1 MGMSASQARY
11 LSLTARKSDLE
22 FRGQQ
27 INQSRLMLSNQS
39 ANLYS
44 SMLSMS
50 VPTPP
55 VETDFMKDVYTFSLG
70 GDSTTLSSYKLS
82 MGKDGYG
89 YDILYSKPATTNQ
102 LTASS
107 VSGVQRAIS
116 RKASEP
122 TNSQNTISNTGIKVA
137 TKYDDS
143 KAEQQSA
150 PEVSR
155 LIEINSN
162 LYTGGTS
169 TDGAA
174 KEKDYIVNTIVSG
187 TVQKDSDGYTLYN
200 MIHGKQASEETS
212 KPSQNSSVSDS
223 VLKKMTYNSSSSSI
237 TYAESTTGD
246 NSKTQP
252 LKQVSGEQLAKIFGG
267 SWNSTTQDYTYEN
280 SLLSVVLNGFKAVVK
295 NENQSDIKIKENKA
309 QEGESNKISVG
320 TKQGCVSFYINEK
333 DMSFYVVK
341 NKLDKT
347 LNDGESLKDK
357 ATVYKYDLGTLLG
370 LTYEEKFIDVKE
382 EQKAGKPVE
391 TKTGKKVYSC
401 VTGDGTKATKNYYT
415 LTWNSTNNKLE
426 FQTASTPDSWK
437 INNKN
442 FLEVTD
448 FVDSTFGIKKNE
460 DIIPKDDD
468 TESDKYV
475 YQYFRDSSTGDIWQL
490 CTKTAATNGQIS
502 ESWRLFKPNKT
513 YTFDGKE
520 AQLLDKKD
528 WPENIAVKFKGE
540 TEYDCYYVP
549 DETGTGGSYYMVKSN
564 AFTYNVDNTDSKS
577 TVDGTRYEANNTYKI
592 EGLTARVVSEKDIPS
607 TILDA
612 YSKDDYIVY
621 ATYNDKDTDFS
632 NPVKY
637 YIYPKDDDAAEAV
650 CAYAYEKSYTGKNE
664 ILQGRANILVDEN
677 GRLAKIDILNQG
689 TYALEYGQ
697 EKDEDAYNEAY
708 REYEYKLEK
717 YEKEMA
723 DIDARTAMIQQQD
736 KKLELQLKSIDTE
749 HSAIQ
754 TELEALKKVIDTNIK
769 SSFGTFGG

>member
-122 TNSQNTISNTGIKVA
+122 TKDQNTISRTGIKVA

-155 LIEINSN
+155 FIKT
-162 LYTGGTS
+162 TGNYPAGETS
-169 TDGAA
+169 DTNKNKAQD
-174 KEKDYIVNTIVSG
+174 KDYNKT
-187 TVQKDSDGYTLYN
+187 GYTLYN
-200 MIHGKQASEETS
+200 MLHGKKASDATS
-212 KPSQNSSVSDS
+212 KQSKNSSVSDS
-223 VLKKMTYNSSSSSI
+223 VLKKMTYHVDEKNLAYI
-237 TYAESTTGD
+237 KYNESQTGD
-246 NSKTQP
+246 KDKDKEQT
-252 LKQVSGEQLAKIFGG
+252 LEEVSGEQLAKIFGG
-267 SWNSTTQDYTYEN
+267 SWNGTKYTYTN
-280 SLLSVVLNGFKAVVK
+280 TLLSTVLKEFKTADDTDNNAVTIGNSSK
-295 NENQSDIKIKENKA
+295 N
-309 QEGESNKISVG
+309 
-320 TKQGCVSFYINEK
+320 VSFYINKK

-341 NKLDKT
+341 AN
-347 LNDGESLKDK
+347 SLQGIDSGNNLKEAG

-382 EQKAGKPVE
+382 EDKNGQTVE
-391 TKTGKKVYSC
+391 TKTDKKVYSC
-401 VTGDGTKATKNYYT
+401 VTGDGVGAKKEYYT
-415 LTWNSTNNKLE
+415 FTWNGSALS
-426 FQTASTPDSWK
+426 FQKASTPDSWK
-437 INNKN
+437 INDKN

-460 DIIPKDDD
+460 NITPGTDD
-468 TESDKYV
+468 TESDKYE

-490 CTKTAATNGQIS
+490 CTTTAAKNGTIS

-528 WPENIAVKFKGE
+528 WPENISYIFNDKI
-540 TEYDCYYVP
+540 EYDCYYVP
-549 DETGTGGSYYMVKSN
+549 DETGTGGSYYMVKSD

>member
-122 TNSQNTISNTGIKVA
+122 PKGQETISNTGIKVA

-143 KAEQQSA
+143 KSEQPSA
-150 PEVSR
+150 PEVTR
-155 LIEINSN
+155 LINITDTSSST
-162 LYTGGTS
+162 YTGGENCQHNAIT
-169 TDGAA
+169 
-174 KEKDYIVNTIVSG
+174 EKDYTIITPQDG
-187 TVQKDSDGYTLYN
+187 REDTKTLGYTLYN
-200 MIHGKQASEETS
+200 MIHGEKASDATS
-212 KPSQNSSVSDS
+212 KQSPNNFVSDS
-223 VLKKMTYNSSSSSI
+223 VLKKMTYHPAQNGNSAYI
-237 TYAESTTGD
+237 MYNE
-246 NSKTQP
+246 SKTDDKTGESK
-252 LKQVSGEQLAKIFGG
+252 LEAVSGDQLAKIFGG
-267 SWNSTTQDYTYEN
+267 SFSETTYEYKN
-280 SLLSVVLNGFKAVVK
+280 SLLSAVLKEFKTADDRDNNAVTIGNESK
-295 NENQSDIKIKENKA
+295 N
-309 QEGESNKISVG
+309 
-320 TKQGCVSFYINEK
+320 VSFYINK
-333 DMSFYVVK
+333 NDMSFYVVK
-341 NKLDKT
+341 AGSKDLTDATCQN
-347 LNDGESLKDK
+347 LKDTG
-357 ATVYKYDLGTLLG
+357 ATVYKYDLGKLLG
-370 LTYEEKFIDVKE
+370 LTYEEKFIDVANNK
-382 EQKAGKPVE
+382 Q
-391 TKTGKKVYSC
+391 KTGKKVYSC
-401 VTGDGTKATKNYYT
+401 VTGKGTSAKKEYYT
-415 LTWNSTNNKLE
+415 FTWESNELK
-426 FQTASTPDSWK
+426 FQTASTPDSWR
-437 INNKN
+437 INDKD
-442 FLEVTD
+442 FLNVTD
-448 FVDSTFGIKKNE
+448 SVNSTFGIKKNE
-460 DIIPKDDD
+460 DITPGTDD
-468 TESDKYV
+468 TESDKYE

-490 CTKTAATNGQIS
+490 CTTTAAKNGTIS

-528 WPENIAVKFKGE
+528 WPENISYIFNDKI
-540 TEYDCYYVP
+540 EYDCYYVP
-549 DETGTGGSYYMVKSN
+549 DETGTGGSYYMVKSD

>member
-122 TNSQNTISNTGIKVA
+122 TNGQNTISRTGIKVA

-155 LIEINSN
+155 FIKT
-162 LYTGGTS
+162 TGNYPAGETS
-169 TDGAA
+169 DTNKNKAQD
-174 KEKDYIVNTIVSG
+174 KDYNET
-187 TVQKDSDGYTLYN
+187 GYTLYN
-200 MIHGKQASEETS
+200 MLHGKKASDATS
-212 KPSQNSSVSDS
+212 KQSPNNFVSDS
-223 VLKKMTYNSSSSSI
+223 VLKKMTYHPAQDGNSAYI
-237 TYAESTTGD
+237 MYNE
-246 NSKTQP
+246 SKTDDKTGESK
-252 LKQVSGEQLAKIFGG
+252 LEAVSDDQLAKIFGG
-267 SWNSTTQDYTYEN
+267 SFSETTYEYKN
-280 SLLSVVLNGFKAVVK
+280 SLLSAVLNGFTSSNGGQNQVTIGNSAK
-295 NENQSDIKIKENKA
+295 N
-309 QEGESNKISVG
+309 
-320 TKQGCVSFYINEK
+320 VSFYINKE

-341 NKLDKT
+341 AN
-347 LNDGESLKDK
+347 SLQGIDSGNNLKEAG

-370 LTYEEKFIDVKE
+370 LTYEENFIDINSNK
-382 EQKAGKPVE
+382 QK
-391 TKTGKKVYSC
+391 TDKKVYSC
-401 VTGDGTKATKNYYT
+401 VTGKGTGATKNYYT
-415 LTWNSTNNKLE
+415 FTWYNSTLS

-437 INNKN
+437 INDKN

-460 DIIPKDDD
+460 NITPGTDD
-468 TESDKYV
+468 TESDKYE

-490 CTKTAATNGQIS
+490 CTTTAATNGAIS

-528 WPENIAVKFKGE
+528 WPENISYIFNDKI
-540 TEYDCYYVP
+540 EYDCYYVP
-549 DETGTGGSYYMVKSN
+549 DETGTGGSYYMVKSD
-564 AFTYNVDNTDSKS
+564 AFTYKDNNDDITSNEK
-577 TVDGTRYEANNTYKI
+577 GTRYEANNTYKI

>member
-122 TNSQNTISNTGIKVA
+122 TKDQNTISNTGIKVA

-143 KAEQQSA
+143 KAEQPSA
-150 PEVSR
+150 PEVTWVVTSATSHTGNYKHDPSR
-155 LIEINSN
+155 DFSVNNTNQS
-162 LYTGGTS
+162 LYMQLWGTQTSQVEESKKKTQNNQMS
-169 TDGAA
+169 T
-174 KEKDYIVNTIVSG
+174 
-187 TVQKDSDGYTLYN
+187 
-200 MIHGKQASEETS
+200 
-212 KPSQNSSVSDS
+212 PSV
-223 VLKKMTYNSSSSSI
+223 KKMTF
-237 TYAESTTGD
+237 EGD
-246 NSKTQP
+246 NIRYDKDKDDCRK
-252 LKQVSGEQLAKIFGG
+252 LKKLDASSLVSIFGG
-267 SWNSTTQDYTYEN
+267 SCNNDKTTYTYTGSMLSRVLSGFGVDNKVTIGLATGDKNN
-280 SLLSVVLNGFKAVVK
+280 SEKTKKAGNV
-295 NENQSDIKIKENKA
+295 Q
-309 QEGESNKISVG
+309 
-320 TKQGCVSFYINEK
+320 FYIDTTNMKLYILKCK
-333 DMSFYVVK
+333 DNQDGSSTIE
-341 NKLDKT
+341 NLS
-347 LNDGESLKDK
+347 NDSGKFDMYE
-357 ATVYKYDLGTLLG
+357 YDISDLLG
-370 LTYEEKFIDVKE
+370 LKKEDSFENQADNKKNVYSYTTGKDANTEKKYVTLEWNDAANDSLGNIKAVEQKLNEQDQHRINDKVLVKLDNNTLEEK
-382 EQKAGKPVE
+382 
-391 TKTGKKVYSC
+391 
-401 VTGDGTKATKNYYT
+401 
-415 LTWNSTNNKLE
+415 
-426 FQTASTPDSWK
+426 
-437 INNKN
+437 
-442 FLEVTD
+442 
-448 FVDSTFGIKKNE
+448 FGIKKND
-460 DIIPKDDD
+460 DIIPSNSDEAKEKDKL
-468 TESDKYV
+468 T

-490 CTKTAATNGQIS
+490 CTTTAAKNGAIS

-528 WPENIAVKFKGE
+528 WPENISYIFNDKI
-540 TEYDCYYVP
+540 EYDCYYVP
-549 DETGTGGSYYMVKSN
+549 DETGTGGSYYMVKSD
-564 AFTYNVDNTDSKS
+564 AFTYGNETTDSIS
-577 TVDGTRYEANNTYKI
+577 NANGTRYEANNTYKI

>member
-122 TNSQNTISNTGIKVA
+122 TKSQNTISRTGIKVA

-155 LIEINSN
+155 LINITGTSST
-162 LYTGGTS
+162 YTGGNTVNGKAQK
-169 TDGAA
+169 T
-174 KEKDYIVNTIVSG
+174 DYIIST
-187 TVQKDSDGYTLYN
+187 TVDDKPTDTPGYTLYN
-200 MIHGKQASEETS
+200 MIHGKQTSDVTS
-212 KPSQNSSVSDS
+212 KQLQNSSVSDS
-223 VLKKMTYNSSSSSI
+223 VLKKMKYDSVNRTIIYN
-237 TYAESTTGD
+237 ESQTGD
-246 NSKTQP
+246 KDKEQT
-252 LKQVSGEQLAKIFGG
+252 LEEVSGEQLAKIFGG
-267 SWNSTTQDYTYEN
+267 SLNGTKYTYTN
-280 SLLSVVLNGFKAVVK
+280 SLLSTVLKEFKTADDRDNNAVTIGNESK
-295 NENQSDIKIKENKA
+295 N
-309 QEGESNKISVG
+309 
-320 TKQGCVSFYINEK
+320 VSFYINTK

-341 NKLDKT
+341 AGSKDLTNAT
-347 LNDGESLKDK
+347 CQNLKDTG

-370 LTYEEKFIDVKE
+370 LTYEEKFIDVKKE
-382 EQKAGKPVE
+382 KENEQTVE
-391 TKTGKKVYSC
+391 TKTDKKVYSC
-401 VTGDGTKATKNYYT
+401 VTGKGVKATKNYYT
-415 LTWNSTNNKLE
+415 LTWNSDALS

-437 INNKN
+437 INDKN

-448 FVDSTFGIKKNE
+448 FVDSTFGIKPNE
-460 DIIPKDDD
+460 NINQDGTNTD
-468 TESDKYV
+468 EDKYI

-490 CTKTAATNGQIS
+490 CTKTAAEGGTIS

-520 AQLLDKKD
+520 AQLLDKTD

>member
-122 TNSQNTISNTGIKVA
+122 TKDQNTILRTGIKVA

-143 KAEQQSA
+143 KPEQPSA

-155 LIEINSN
+155 LIEMNN
-162 LYTGGTS
+162 KLYTGGTS
-169 TDGAA
+169 SDDVA
-174 KEKDYIVNTIVSG
+174 KEKDYIVNTTISG
-187 TVQKDSDGYTLYN
+187 TVQKASDGYTLYN
-200 MIHGKQASEETS
+200 MIHGTQAREETS
-212 KPSQNSSVSDS
+212 KPSQNSFVSDS
-223 VLKKMTYNSSSSSI
+223 VLKKMTYNSSSSSSSI

-280 SLLSVVLNGFKAVVK
+280 SLLSVVLNGFKAVAK
-295 NENQSDIKIKENKA
+295 EENKSNIKIKEDKA

-347 LNDGESLKDK
+347 LKNGESLKDK

-370 LTYEEKFIDVKE
+370 LTYEEKFIDVASNK
-382 EQKAGKPVE
+382 Q
-391 TKTGKKVYSC
+391 KTGKKVYSC
-401 VTGDGTKATKNYYT
+401 VTGKGVNATKNYYT
-415 LTWNSTNNKLE
+415 LTWNSSSNQLE
-426 FQTASTPDSWK
+426 FQTASTPKNWQ
-437 INNKN
+437 INDKD
-442 FLEVTD
+442 FLNVTNS
-448 FVDSTFGIKKNE
+448 VDTTFGIKKNE
-460 DIIPKDDD
+460 DINKDGNNK
-468 TESDKYV
+468 EKDKYI

-490 CTKTAATNGQIS
+490 CTKTAAEGGTIS

-528 WPENIAVKFKGE
+528 WPENISYIFNDKI
-540 TEYDCYYVP
+540 EYDCYYVP
-549 DETGTGGSYYMVKSN
+549 DETGTGGSYYMVKSD
-564 AFTYNVDNTDSKS
+564 AFTYGNETTDSIS
-577 TVDGTRYEANNTYKI
+577 NANGTRYEANNTYKI

>member
-122 TNSQNTISNTGIKVA
+122 PKGQETISNTGIKVA

-155 LIEINSN
+155 FIKT
-162 LYTGGTS
+162 TGNYPAGETS
-169 TDGAA
+169 DTNKNKA
-174 KEKDYIVNTIVSG
+174 KDKDYNET
-187 TVQKDSDGYTLYN
+187 GYTLYN
-200 MIHGKQASEETS
+200 MLHGEKASDATS
-212 KPSQNSSVSDS
+212 KQSPNNFVSDS
-223 VLKKMTYNSSSSSI
+223 VLKKMTYHPAQGGNSAYI
-237 TYAESTTGD
+237 MYNE
-246 NSKTQP
+246 SKTDDKTGESK
-252 LKQVSGEQLAKIFGG
+252 LEAVSGDQLAKIFGG
-267 SWNSTTQDYTYEN
+267 SFSETTYEYKN
-280 SLLSVVLNGFKAVVK
+280 SLLSAVLNGFTSSNGGQNQVTIGNSAK
-295 NENQSDIKIKENKA
+295 N
-309 QEGESNKISVG
+309 
-320 TKQGCVSFYINEK
+320 VSFYINKE

-341 NKLDKT
+341 AGLERS
-347 LNDGESLKDK
+347 LNASGCNNLKEAG

-382 EQKAGKPVE
+382 EDKNGQTVE
-391 TKTGKKVYSC
+391 TKTDKKVYSC
-401 VTGDGTKATKNYYT
+401 VTGDGVGAKKEYYT
-415 LTWNSTNNKLE
+415 FTWNGSALS
-426 FQTASTPDSWK
+426 FQKASTPDSWK
-437 INNKN
+437 INDKN

-460 DIIPKDDD
+460 NITPGTDD
-468 TESDKYV
+468 TESDKYE

-490 CTKTAATNGQIS
+490 CTTTAAKNGTIS

-528 WPENIAVKFKGE
+528 WPENISYIFNDKI
-540 TEYDCYYVP
+540 EYDCYYVP
-549 DETGTGGSYYMVKSN
+549 DETGTGGSYYMVKSD
-564 AFTYNVDNTDSKS
+564 AFTYGNETTDSIS
-577 TVDGTRYEANNTYKI
+577 NANGTRYEANNTYKI